1 MLLPGLGTLRSCA
14 RPIPSG
20 HREDLRKC
28 KHGCTVN
35 CQVLRR
41 ISGSASLISLHASR
55 YFAAALS
62 ESQPT
67 SHLYASLAFSRAD
80 CSADIHGVLTL
91 VIVWWVQRANLPGV
105 AETPLPSFFLIA
117 SCFVGRPFASS
128 SVVDHSP
135 SSCTS
140 ITDKGDRYH
149 RYFGRA
155 TRRVLFFRVEEKKVR
170 V

>member
-28 KHGCTVN
+28 KHGCTMN
-35 CQVLRR
+35 YQVLRR
-41 ISGSASLISLHASR
+41 IPGSASLISLHASR

-67 SHLYASLAFSRAD
+67 SQLYASLAFSRAD

-91 VIVWWVQRANLPGV
+91 VIVWWMRRGNLPGV
-105 AETPLPSFFLIA
+105 VETPLPSFFNCKLLCRTPI
-117 SCFVGRPFASS
+117 CFKFRRRSFTKLVHLHNGQRRSLQPLLWSRNE
-128 SVVDHSP
+128 
-135 SSCTS
+135 
-140 ITDKGDRYH
+140 KG
-149 RYFGRA
+149 A
-155 TRRVLFFRVEEKKVR
+155 LFQS
-170 V
+170 